1 MKHALFLPVFGELS
15 DPRTVASI
23 AHDAEAAGWD
33 GVFVWDHLFY
43 RSPVTHVADPW
54 VTLAAIACATSGLR
68 IGPMI
73 TPIPRRRPVKLA
85 RELASLDRLSQGR
98 VTFGV
103 GIGGDG
109 TGELSGTGEQL
120 DDAVRG
126 AMLDEGLSVLSQ
138 AFSGHPMAHHGR
150 HYVAEGPALL
160 PTPVQDLLPIWV
172 GVRYGRLKPLARAAR
187 HQGVFPIEIDHPD
200 KLAETLELLGRPDGP
215 YDVAVGMQDDTDPRA
230 YEAVG
235 ATWWMRGFSPY
246 DLTEREVRDVLTAG
260 PLR

>member
-1 MKHALFLPVFGELS
+1 MKHALFLPIFGELA
-15 DPRTVASI
+15 DPRVVASL
-23 AHDAEAAGWD
+23 AADAEQAGWD

-54 VTLAAIACATSGLR
+54 ITLAAIACATSELR
-68 IGPMI
+68 LGPMI

-85 RELASLDRLSQGR
+85 RELTSLDQLSQGR

-109 TGELSGTGEQL
+109 PGELSGTGEQL

-138 AFSGHPMAHHGR
+138 AFSGAPMTHRGA

-160 PTPVQDLLPIWV
+160 PTPLQDPLPVWV
-172 GVRYGRLKPLARAAR
+172 GVRYGRLKPLVRAAR

-200 KLAETLELLGRPDGP
+200 KLAETLELLERPPGP
-215 YDVAVGMQDDTDPRA
+215 YDVAVGAQDDTDPRV

-246 DLTEREVRDVLTAG
+246 DLTERSVRAVLTAG